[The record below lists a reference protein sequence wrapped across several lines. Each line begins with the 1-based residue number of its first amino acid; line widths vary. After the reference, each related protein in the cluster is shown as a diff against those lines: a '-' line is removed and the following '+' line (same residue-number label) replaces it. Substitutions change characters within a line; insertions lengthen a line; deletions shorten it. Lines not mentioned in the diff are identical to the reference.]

1 MKSSLNLDKN
11 NKSVANQ
18 LKQEQNAATFN
29 MEDKRPDSIAQAK
42 LQEDIQDTVMNSSIE
57 SSQRKQASGDMHI
70 QMAKE
75 EMKKPERTQ
84 FSVPAVQKM
93 DDEEELMQGKFEVPP
108 VQRMEEEELMQGKF
122 NVAPVQKM
130 DEEELMQG
138 KFSVPPVQK
147 MDEEEELMQGKFNVA
162 PVQRQENNTGM
173 PDGVKSKMESGL
185 GSDFSDVKIHANSS
199 KAPDIGALAY
209 TQGSDIHFAPG
220 QFKPDTSG
228 GQQLLGH
235 ELTHVV
241 QQRDGRVKPT
251 TEVNGMPVNDN
262 PGLENEA
269 DVMGAKLAQAKMEDD
284 KINI

>member
-93 DDEEELMQGKFEVPP
+93 DEEEELMQGKFEVPP
-108 VQRMEEEELMQGKF
+108 VQRMEEEELMQGTF
-122 NVAPVQKM
+122 NVAPASIM
-130 DEEELMQG
+130 
-138 KFSVPPVQK
+138 
-147 MDEEEELMQGKFNVA
+147 N
-162 PVQRQENNTGM
+162 
-173 PDGVKSKMESGL
+173 
-185 GSDFSDVKIHANSS
+185 
-199 KAPDIGALAY
+199 
-209 TQGSDIHFAPG
+209 
-220 QFKPDTSG
+220 
-228 GQQLLGH
+228 
-235 ELTHVV
+235 
-241 QQRDGRVKPT
+241 
-251 TEVNGMPVNDN
+251 
-262 PGLENEA
+262 
-269 DVMGAKLAQAKMEDD
+269 
-284 KINI
+284 